1 MSLEIRM
8 LAWSIVLGIVQLLL
22 ASAWASSER
31 GLKWNAGPRDG
42 TSVPLRPVAGRAERA
57 SHNFLE
63 TFPFF
68 AAAVLAVVATGR
80 TGALSAVGVQ
90 LYFWA
95 RLVYVPLYL
104 GGVPWVRSL
113 VWAVSMAGLALVLWA
128 VLGGV
133 SGRP

>member
-8 LAWSIVLGIVQLLL
+8 LAWSIVLGVAQLLL
-22 ASAWASSER
+22 AAALASSER
-31 GLKWNAGPRDG
+31 GLKWNASARDG
-42 TSVPLRPVAGRAERA
+42 ATAPLGTAAGRAERA
-57 SHNFLE
+57 WHNFLE
-63 TFPFF
+63 TFPFL

-80 TGALSAVGVQ
+80 TGALSALGVQ

-113 VWAVSMAGLALVLWA
+113 VWLASMAGLALLVWPL
-128 VLGGV
+128 LGA
-133 SGRP
+133 

>member
-31 GLKWNAGPRDG
+31 GQKWNASPRDG
-42 TSVPLRPVAGRAERA
+42 VSAPLGPLAGRAERA
-57 SHNFLE
+57 SRNFLE

-80 TGALSAVGVQ
+80 TGALSALGVQ

-113 VWAVSMAGLALVLWA
+113 VWVASMAGLGLVLWPL
-128 VLGGV
+128 LGA
-133 SGRP
+133 

>member
-42 TSVPLRPVAGRAERA
+42 TSAPLGPVAGRAERA

-80 TGALSAVGVQ
+80 TGALSALGVQ

-113 VWAVSMAGLALVLWA
+113 VW
-128 VLGGV
+128 LGGFACV
-133 SGRP
+133 AALMVLAALHATG

>member
-1 MSLEIRM
+1 M
-8 LAWSIVLGIVQLLL
+8 GIVQLLL

-42 TSVPLRPVAGRAERA
+42 TSAPLGPVAGRAERA

-80 TGALSAVGVQ
+80 TGALSALGVQ

-128 VLGGV
+128 VLGA
-133 SGRP
+133 